1 MRVAH
6 YMDGGIYRFGQQLI
20 GQSVSLVISPD
31 DAAGF
36 PETYLIE
43 KFVPTDSIFAYEQ
56 FIKVAGG

>member
-1 MRVAH
+1 
-6 YMDGGIYRFGQQLI
+6 MDGGIYRFGQQLI
-20 GQSVSLVISPD
+20 GQSVSLVIPPD

-43 KFVPTDSIFAYEQ
+43 EFVPTDSIFAYEP

>member
-1 MRVAH
+1 
-6 YMDGGIYRFGQQLI
+6 MDGGIYRFGQQLI

-43 KFVPTDSIFAYEQ
+43 KFVPTDSIFAYKP